1 MDTQRMAEFTHLHVH
16 TQYSLLDG
24 AIRVKDLYPKISEL
38 GMDTVAVTD
47 HGNMFG
53 AIDLYTEAKAAGVKL
68 IFGCETYIA
77 STDRKDRTNRR
88 NYHTILLA
96 KNDAGYKN
104 LSYLNSMGYLEGFY
118 YNPRIDKKIL
128 REHSEGLIGLSA
140 CLGGEIAQTLEK
152 NGVAAAEEVAREYQ
166 SIFAPGDFYLE
177 LMPTPTPEQETLNG
191 ELRRMGPKLGIPLV
205 ATNDCHYVNRADAAA
220 HEVLMAIQTGKS
232 LKDEK
237 RLKHM
242 ADSYYLKSP
251 SEMNAAFKDCP
262 EAIENTVKIAK
273 ECQVKLKLD
282 QTYLPTYKVPSE
294 HTLDT
299 YIAEIVEK
307 GLHRRFTEIKAR
319 GLVFDPDHYRERCRI
334 ELGVIQKM
342 GFSGYFLIVWDFINW
357 AKEHGI
363 PVGPGRGSGAGS
375 AVAWAMRITD
385 IDPLEFKLLFER
397 FLNPERISMPD
408 FDVDFCMNRR
418 DEVIKYVQ
426 QKYGVDRVGQIAT
439 FHQLKARGVI
449 RDIARAME
457 IPFAEAD
464 KLAKLV
470 PEPVAGRTPPV
481 REAIEQTPELKQLY
495 NESPMHRELLDIAA
509 ALEGL
514 NRHAG
519 MHAAG
524 VVIAE
529 KPLWEYVP
537 CFRGQNDEIVT
548 QFAMKE
554 VEKAGLVKFDFLGL
568 KTLTVIQTAV
578 KLVNQQRPEGQPFD
592 IDLIPRDDAE
602 VYKMISRGDTTG
614 VFQLESSGFREI
626 LKKLKPDCLED
637 IVAAVALYRPGPLE
651 GGMVDDFIDRKHG
664 RKKVEYPHPSLEK
677 VLSDTY
683 GVIVY
688 QEQVMQIAQVLSGYS
703 LGRADLLRRAM
714 GKKKKEIMD
723 AEKAGFVEG
732 AKGLGVDVKIADSI
746 FDLIAFFAGYGFNRS
761 HSAAYGWITYQTAFL
776 KHHYPHEFMAGLMS
790 CDADNIDNVVKFI
803 AEARSMGLTA
813 LRPDVNESELDF
825 TVRPRLTDAEE
836 EGEGGKGESGGK
848 KKRKKSDK
856 KGDSERNL
864 DLKVIRFGM
873 GAVKGVG
880 SNAVEAILEARKEG
894 GEFASLY
901 EMCRRVDNQRCNR
914 RVLEQLVKS
923 GALDGIGGAHHR
935 AELFGALDTAME
947 RGATDQRDRR
957 SGQTSLFGL
966 IEQPATK
973 TSAATI
979 GLGEPYP
986 QLEPWSH
993 KQLLAFEKEAL
1004 GFYISGHPLDR
1015 YRSDL
1020 ARYANATTSDF
1031 AAERRGVGDAAIGGV
1046 VSQYREMITK
1056 KGDKMARFI
1065 LEDSEGSIEVVAF
1078 PKTFEKVRHVL
1089 VSDEPI
1095 LCAGAVK
1102 NEGTAEAAD
1111 WKMLLESA
1119 QALAELR
1126 HAKTSQVDIH
1136 LNADSVTREQ
1146 IEALRTILEGAPGSC
1161 AAIVRLRIGQ
1171 RAEAVIPLGSSW
1183 QVAPTE
1189 ELLARLERVFG
1200 DRVAT
1205 LA

>member
-1 MDTQRMAEFTHLHVH
+1 MTQQFTHLHVH

-24 AIRVKDLYPKISEL
+24 AIRVKDLFKKTHEL

-53 AIDLYTEAKAAGVKL
+53 AIDLYSEAKAAGTKL
-68 IFGCETYIA
+68 IFGCETYVA
-77 STDRKDRTNRR
+77 ATDRHDRTNRR
-88 NYHTILLA
+88 NYHLILLA
-96 KNDAGYKN
+96 KDDVGYKN
-104 LSYLNSMGYLEGFY
+104 LTYLNSMGYLEGFY
-118 YNPRIDKKIL
+118 YNPRIDKTIL
-128 REHSEGLIGLSA
+128 RAHSEGLIGLSA

-152 NGVAAAEEVAREYQ
+152 NGVAAAEETAKEYA
-166 SIFAPGDFYLE
+166 SMFAPGDFFLE
-177 LMPTPTPEQETLNG
+177 LMPTPTPEQSTLNG
-191 ELRRMGPKLGIPLV
+191 ELVRMGRKLGIPLV
-205 ATNDCHYVNRADAAA
+205 ATNDCHYVSRTDAQA
-220 HEVLMAIQTGKS
+220 HDVLMAIQTGKS

-237 RLKHM
+237 RLKHVV
-242 ADSYYLKSP
+242 DSYYLKSP
-251 SEMNAAFKDCP
+251 SEMDVHFKDVP
-262 EAIENTVKIAK
+262 EALENTLEIAK
-273 ECQVKLKLD
+273 RCNVKLKLD
-282 QTYLPTYKVPSE
+282 QTYLPKYKVPDGE
-294 HTLDT
+294 TLDT
-299 YIAEIVEK
+299 YMEKIVAQ
-307 GLHRRFTEIKAR
+307 GLERRFKEFSER
-319 GLVFDPDHYRERCRI
+319 GVAFEPDRYRERCKT
-334 ELGVIQKM
+334 ELAVIQKM

-397 FLNPERISMPD
+397 FLNPERVSMPD

-418 DEVIKYVQ
+418 GEVIKYVQ
-426 QKYGVDRVGQIAT
+426 EKYGKEQVGQIAT

-457 IPFAEAD
+457 IPFGEAD

-470 PEPVAGRTPPV
+470 PEPVAGKSPPV

-495 NESPMHRELLDIAA
+495 NESPLHRELLDLAA
-509 ALEGL
+509 SLEGL
-514 NRHAG
+514 NRNAG

-529 KPLWEYVP
+529 RPLWEYVP

-568 KTLTVIQTAV
+568 KTLTVIQTASR
-578 KLVNQQRPEGQPFD
+578 LINQQRPPDDPLD
-592 IDLIPRDDAE
+592 IDTIRKDDAD

-664 RKKVEYPHPSLEK
+664 RKKVEYPHPWLEQ
-677 VLSDTY
+677 VLADTY

-688 QEQVMQIAQVLSGYS
+688 QEQVMQIAQVLGGYS
-703 LGRADLLRRAM
+703 LGGADLLRRAM
-714 GKKKKEIMD
+714 GKKKPEEMAKQKELFL
-723 AEKAGFVEG
+723 AG
-732 AKGLGVDVKIADSI
+732 AKQKNVDPKIADQV
-746 FDLIAFFAGYGFNRS
+746 FELMAFFAGYGFNRS
-761 HSAAYGWITYQTAFL
+761 HSAAYGWITYQTAYL

-790 CDADNIDNVVKFI
+790 CDADNIDNIVKFI
-803 AEARSMGLTA
+803 AEARSMGLVVE
-813 LRPDVNESELDF
+813 RPDINESLQDF
-825 TVRPRLTDAEE
+825 SVTPRADAL
-836 EGEGGKGESGGK
+836 GG
-848 KKRKKSDK
+848 
-856 KGDSERNL
+856 
-864 DLKVIRFGM
+864 KVIRFGL

-880 SNAVEAILEARKEG
+880 VTAVEAILEARASEG
-894 GEFASLY
+894 TFKSIY
-901 EMCRRVDNQRCNR
+901 ELCRRVDTQKCNR
-914 RVLEQLVKS
+914 RVLEQLIKS
-923 GALDGIGGAHHR
+923 GALDGLPGEDGKPRHR
-935 AELFGALDTAME
+935 AQLLAALDAALE
-947 RGATDQRDRR
+947 RGAAEQRDRR

-966 IEQPATK
+966 LAGPSPLSPT
-973 TSAATI
+973 AAPMP
-979 GLGEPYP
+979 GQGETYP
-986 QLEPWSH
+986 DVEPWSP

-1004 GFYISGHPLDR
+1004 GFYVSGHPLDR
-1015 YRSDL
+1015 YRGDL
-1020 ARYANATTSDF
+1020 QRYATATTSDF
-1031 AAERRGVGDAAIGGV
+1031 PAGRKGVGDASIGGI

-1056 KGDKMARFI
+1056 KGDKMARFM
-1065 LEDSEGSIEVVAF
+1065 LEDAEGTLEVIAF

-1095 LCAGAVK
+1095 LCSGAVK
-1102 NEGTAEAAD
+1102 NEGNAEAPE

-1119 QALAELR
+1119 APLSELR
-1126 HAKTSQVDIH
+1126 QQKTSRVDIH
-1136 LNADSVTREQ
+1136 LNADLVTPDQ
-1146 IEALRTILEGAPGSC
+1146 IDELKTILANATRGNC
-1161 AAIVRLRIGQ
+1161 QAIIRLKIPR
-1171 RAEAVIPLGSSW
+1171 RSETAVALPDAW
-1183 QVAPTE
+1183 DVAPTE
-1189 ELLARLERVFG
+1189 DLLTRLERLFG

>member
-1 MDTQRMAEFTHLHVH
+1 MSQFTHLHLH

-24 AIRVKDLYPKISEL
+24 AIRVKDLFSKVRAL

-53 AIDLYTEAKAAGVKL
+53 AIDLYTEAKANEIKL
-68 IFGCETYIA
+68 VFGCETYVA
-77 STDRKDRTNRR
+77 STDRHDRTNRR
-88 NYHTILLA
+88 NYHLILLA
-96 KNDAGYKN
+96 KDEVGYKN
-104 LSYLNSMGYLEGFY
+104 LSFLNSKGYLEGFY
-118 YNPRIDKKIL
+118 YNPRIDKQIL
-128 REHSEGLIGLSA
+128 RDHSEGLIGLSA

-152 NGVAAAEEVAREYQ
+152 HGVAQAEETAREYA
-166 SIFAPGDFYLE
+166 SMFAPGDFFLE

-191 ELRRMGPKLGIPLV
+191 ELVRMSKKLDIPLV
-205 ATNDCHYVNRADAAA
+205 ATNDCHYVNRTDAAA
-220 HEVLMAIQTGKS
+220 HDVLMAIQTGKS

-237 RLKHM
+237 RLKHVV
-242 ADSYYLKSP
+242 DSYYMKSP
-251 SEMNAAFKDCP
+251 AEMEQAFKDVP
-262 EAIENTVKIAK
+262 QAIENTAAIAAR
-273 ECQVKLKLD
+273 CNVKLKLD
-282 QTYLPTYKVPSE
+282 QTYLPKYQVPE
-294 HTLDT
+294 GETLDS
-299 YIAEIVEK
+299 YITQIVDK
-307 GLHRRFTEIKAR
+307 GLERRFRELTGR
-319 GLVFDPDHYRERCRI
+319 GIAFDPDRYRERCKI
-334 ELGVIQKM
+334 ELAVIQKM

-397 FLNPERISMPD
+397 FLNPERVSMPD

-426 QKYGVDRVGQIAT
+426 GKYGVDRVGQIAT

-470 PEPVAGRTPPV
+470 PEPVQGKSPPV

-495 NESPMHRELLDIAA
+495 NESPLHRELLDIAA

-529 KPLWEYVP
+529 QPLWEYVP
-537 CFRGQNDEIVT
+537 CFRGQNGEIVT

-554 VEKAGLVKFDFLGL
+554 AEKAGLVKFDFLGL

-578 KLVNQQRPEGQPFD
+578 RLINQQRPPGDELD
-592 IDLIPRDDAE
+592 IDTIPKDDAD
-602 VYKMISRGDTTG
+602 VFRMIGRGDTTG

-664 RKKVEYPHPSLEK
+664 RKKVEFPHPSLAD
-677 VLSDTY
+677 VLADTY

-688 QEQVMQIAQVLSGYS
+688 QEQVMQIAQVLGGYS
-703 LGRADLLRRAM
+703 LGGADLLRRAM
-714 GKKKKEIMD
+714 GKKKPEEMAKQKEKFL
-723 AEKAGFVEG
+723 AGAREK
-732 AKGLGVDVKIADSI
+732 GVDPKIADQV
-746 FDLIAFFAGYGFNRS
+746 FELMAFFAGYGFNRS
-761 HSAAYGWITYQTAFL
+761 HSAAYGWITYQTAWL

-803 AEARSMGLTA
+803 AEARAMGLVVE
-813 LRPDVNESELDF
+813 RPDIGESLADF
-825 TVRPRLTDAEE
+825 TVTPAIGVTAADGA
-836 EGEGGKGESGGK
+836 KAQ
-848 KKRKKSDK
+848 
-856 KGDSERNL
+856 
-864 DLKVIRFGM
+864 KVIRFGL

-880 SNAVEAILEARKEG
+880 GTAVEAILEARAAEG
-894 GEFASLY
+894 KFQSLF
-901 EMCRRVDNQRCNR
+901 EICRRVDTQKCNR
-914 RVLEQLVKS
+914 RVLEQLIKS
-923 GALDGIGGAHHR
+923 GALDGLPGGHHR
-935 AELFGALDTAME
+935 AQLLASLDAALE
-947 RGATDQRDRR
+947 RGAAEQRDRR

-966 IEQPATK
+966 LAAAEPIKPAGG
-973 TSAATI
+973 APV
-979 GLGEPYP
+979 GQGETYP
-986 QLEPWSH
+986 EAEIWSP

-1004 GFYISGHPLDR
+1004 GFYVSGHPLDR
-1015 YRSDL
+1015 YRGDL
-1020 ARYANATTSDF
+1020 QRYASATTSDF
-1031 AAERRGVGDAAIGGV
+1031 PAGKKTAGDASVGGI

-1056 KGDKMARFI
+1056 KGDKMARFM
-1065 LEDSEGSIEVVAF
+1065 LEDSDGTLEVIAF

-1095 LCAGAVK
+1095 LCSGAVK
-1102 NEGTAEAAD
+1102 NEGNAESPE

-1119 QALAELR
+1119 APLSELR
-1126 HAKTSQVDIH
+1126 QQKTSRVDIH
-1136 LNADSVTREQ
+1136 LNADQLTRDQ
-1146 IEALRTILEGAPGSC
+1146 IDELKTILANATRGNC
-1161 AAIVRLRIGQ
+1161 QAILRLRIPQ
-1171 RAEAVIPLGSSW
+1171 RSETVVALPDAWAVS
-1183 QVAPTE
+1183 PTE
-1189 ELLARLERVFG
+1189 DLLTRLERLFG

-1205 LA
+1205 LG

>member
-1 MDTQRMAEFTHLHVH
+1 MAGFTHLHVH

-24 AIRVKDLYPKISEL
+24 AIRVKDLFPKVSEL

-68 IFGCETYIA
+68 IFGCETYVA
-77 STDRKDRTNRR
+77 STDRTDRTNRR
-88 NYHTILLA
+88 NYHLILLA
-96 KNDAGYKN
+96 QNEIGYKN
-104 LSYLNSMGYLEGFY
+104 LAYLNSMGYLEGFY
-118 YNPRIDKKIL
+118 YNPRIDKKLL
-128 REHSEGLIGLSA
+128 REHSEGLIGMSA

-152 NGVAAAEEVAREYQ
+152 NGVAAAEETAREYA

-177 LMPTPTPEQETLNG
+177 LMPTPMTEQETLNG
-191 ELRRMGPKLGIPLV
+191 ELIRMGRKFGIPLV
-205 ATNDCHYVNRADAAA
+205 ATNDCHYVNRSDAAA
-220 HEVLMAIQTGKS
+220 HDVLMAIQTGKS

-237 RLKHM
+237 RLKHVV
-242 ADSYYLKSP
+242 DSYYMKSP
-251 SEMNAAFKDCP
+251 SEMDQAFKDVP
-262 EAIENTVKIAK
+262 EAVENAEAIAK
-273 ECQVKLKLD
+273 RCNVKLKLD
-282 QTYLPTYKVPSE
+282 QTYLPTYKVPDGE
-294 HTLDT
+294 TLDS
-299 YIAEIVEK
+299 YIGLVIDK
-307 GLHRRFTEIKAR
+307 GLERRFRELSSRGIK
-319 GLVFDPDHYRERCRI
+319 FDPDQYRERVKR
-334 ELGVIQKM
+334 EMGVIQQM

-385 IDPLEFKLLFER
+385 IDPIEFKLLFER
-397 FLNPERISMPD
+397 FLNPERVSMPD

-418 DEVIKYVQ
+418 GEVINYVQ
-426 QKYGVDRVGQIAT
+426 EKYGKDRVGQIAT

-470 PEPVAGRTPPV
+470 PEPVQGKSPPV

-495 NESPMHRELLDIAA
+495 AESPLHRELLDLAA
-509 ALEGL
+509 SLEGL
-514 NRHAG
+514 NRNAG

-568 KTLTVIQTAV
+568 KTLTVIHTAV
-578 KLVNQQRPEGQPFD
+578 KLINQKRSADDPFD
-592 IDLIPRDDAE
+592 IDLIRKDDAD
-602 VYKMISRGDTTG
+602 VYKMIARGDTTG

-664 RKKVEYPHPSLEK
+664 RKKVEYPHPWLEK
-677 VLSDTY
+677 VLADTY

-688 QEQVMQIAQVLSGYS
+688 QEQVMQIAQVLGGYS
-703 LGRADLLRRAM
+703 LGGADLLRRAM
-714 GKKKKEIMD
+714 GKKKPEEMAKQ
-723 AEKAGFVEG
+723 KATFLDG
-732 AKGLGVDVKIADSI
+732 AKKLEVDTKIADQV
-746 FDLIAFFAGYGFNRS
+746 FELMAFFAGYGFNRS
-761 HSAAYGWITYQTAFL
+761 HSAAYGWITYQTAYL

-790 CDADNIDNVVKFI
+790 CDADNVDNIVKFI
-803 AEARSMGLTA
+803 AEARSMGLIVE
-813 LRPDVNESELDF
+813 RPDVNESLQDF
-825 TVRPRLTDAEE
+825 SVTASTL
-836 EGEGGKGESGGK
+836 EGAAGG
-848 KKRKKSDK
+848 R
-856 KGDSERNL
+856 
-864 DLKVIRFGM
+864 VIRFGL

-880 SNAVEAILEARKEG
+880 ANAVEAILEARNADG
-894 GEFASLY
+894 SFTSIY
-901 EMCRRVDNQRCNR
+901 ELCRRVDTQKCNR
-914 RVLEQLVKS
+914 RVLEQLIKS
-923 GALDGIGGAHHR
+923 GALDGQPGNHHR
-935 AELFGALDTAME
+935 AQLLGALDSALE
-947 RGATDQRDRR
+947 RGASEQRDRR

-966 IEQPATK
+966 FAAQEPAKPTSGPAPAMGEVYPEIE
-973 TSAATI
+973 I
-979 GLGEPYP
+979 
-986 QLEPWSH
+986 WSP

-1004 GFYISGHPLDR
+1004 GFYVSGHPLDR
-1015 YRSDL
+1015 YRGDL
-1020 ARYANATTSDF
+1020 QRYATATTSDF
-1031 AAERRGVGDAAIGGV
+1031 LAGRRGVGDNSIGGI

-1056 KGDKMARFI
+1056 KGDKMARFM
-1065 LEDSEGSIEVVAF
+1065 LEDAEGTFEVIAF

-1095 LCAGAVK
+1095 LCSGTVK
-1102 NEGTAEAAD
+1102 NEGNAESPE

-1119 QALAELR
+1119 APLSELR
-1126 HAKTSQVDIH
+1126 QLKTSRVDIH
-1136 LNADSVTREQ
+1136 LNADQLTHDQ
-1146 IEALRTILEGAPGSC
+1146 IAELKTILANATRGNCQA
-1161 AAIVRLRIGQ
+1161 VLRLKIPQ
-1171 RAEAVIPLGSSW
+1171 RSETVVTLPDAWAVS
-1183 QVAPTE
+1183 PTE
-1189 ELLARLERVFG
+1189 DLLTRLERLFG
-1200 DRVAT
+1200 DRVTT

>member
-1 MDTQRMAEFTHLHVH
+1 MSGFTHLHVH

-24 AIRVKDLYPKISEL
+24 AIRVKDLYPRVKDL

-53 AIDLYTEAKAAGVKL
+53 AIDLYTEAKNAGVKL
-68 IFGCETYIA
+68 IFGCETYVA
-77 STDRKDRTNRR
+77 ATDRHDKTNRR
-88 NYHTILLA
+88 NYHLILLA
-96 KNDAGYKN
+96 KNEVGYKN

-118 YNPRIDKKIL
+118 YNPRIDKQIL

-152 NGVAAAEEVAREYQ
+152 NGVAAAEETAKEYA
-166 SIFAPGDFYLE
+166 SMFADGDFFLE
-177 LMPTPTPEQETLNG
+177 LMPTPTPEQDTLNG
-191 ELRRMGPKLGIPLV
+191 ELVRMSKKLGIPLV
-205 ATNDCHYVNRADAAA
+205 ATNDCHYVNRTDASA
-220 HEVLMAIQTGKS
+220 HDVLMAIQTGKS

-237 RLKHM
+237 RLKHQV
-242 ADSYYLKSP
+242 DSYYLKSP
-251 SEMNAAFKDCP
+251 SEMDTAFKDVP
-262 EAIENTVKIAK
+262 EAIENTERIARM
-273 ECQVKLKLD
+273 CDVKLKLD
-282 QTYLPTYKVPSE
+282 QTYLPTYKVPE
-294 HTLDT
+294 GETLDT
-299 YIAEIVEK
+299 YIGKIVEK
-307 GLHRRFTEIKAR
+307 GLERRFDEFAAR
-319 GLVFDPDHYRERCRI
+319 GVKFDPDQYRERIER
-334 ELGVIQKM
+334 ELGVIRKM

-397 FLNPERISMPD
+397 FLNPERVSMPD

-418 DEVIKYVQ
+418 GEVIKYVQ
-426 QKYGVDRVGQIAT
+426 EKYGRDNVGQIAT

-457 IPFAEAD
+457 IPFGEAD

-470 PEPVAGRTPPV
+470 PEPVAGKSPPV

-495 NESPMHRELLDIAA
+495 NESPLHRELLDLAA
-509 ALEGL
+509 SLEGL
-514 NRHAG
+514 NRNAG

-578 KLVNQQRPEGQPFD
+578 KLINQQRPEDQPFV
-592 IDLIPRDDAE
+592 IDLIPKDDQD
-602 VYKMISRGDTTG
+602 VYRMIARGDTTG

-664 RKKVEYPHPSLEK
+664 RKKVEYPHPWLED
-677 VLSDTY
+677 VLKDTY

-688 QEQVMQIAQVLSGYS
+688 QEQVMQIAQVLGGYT
-703 LGRADLLRRAM
+703 LGGADLLRRAM
-714 GKKKKEIMD
+714 GKKKPEEMAKQKEKFL
-723 AEKAGFVEG
+723 AG
-732 AKGLGVDVKIADSI
+732 AKEKNVDPKIADQV
-746 FDLIAFFAGYGFNRS
+746 FELMAFFAGYGFNRS
-761 HSAAYGWITYQTAFL
+761 HSAAYGWVTYQTAYL

-803 AEARSMGLTA
+803 AEARAMGLTVE
-813 LRPDVNESELDF
+813 RPDINESAADF
-825 TVRPRLTDAEE
+825 TVTPREDAQ
-836 EGEGGKGESGGK
+836 GG
-848 KKRKKSDK
+848 
-856 KGDSERNL
+856 
-864 DLKVIRFGM
+864 KVIRFGL

-880 SNAVEAILEARKEG
+880 GTAVDAILEARAADGAFE
-894 GEFASLY
+894 SIYDL
-901 EMCRRVDNQRCNR
+901 CRRVDTQKCNR
-914 RVLEQLVKS
+914 RVLEQLIKS
-923 GALDGIGGAHHR
+923 GALDGLPGSHHR
-935 AELFGALDTAME
+935 AKLLAALDSALE
-947 RGATDQRDRR
+947 RGAAEQRDRR

-966 IEQPATK
+966 LVSAEPAK
-973 TSAATI
+973 PDAPK
-979 GLGEPYP
+979 LGETYP
-986 QLEPWSH
+986 DVEEWSH

-1015 YRSDL
+1015 YRGDL
-1020 ARYANATTSDF
+1020 QRYASATTSDF
-1031 AAERRGVGDAAIGGV
+1031 PAGRRSAGEHSVGGI

-1056 KGDKMARFI
+1056 KGDKMARFM
-1065 LEDSEGSIEVVAF
+1065 LEDSEGTLEVIAF

-1095 LCAGAVK
+1095 LCSGQVK
-1102 NEGTAEAAD
+1102 NEGNAESPE
-1111 WKMLLESA
+1111 WKMLLERAEPLSA
-1119 QALAELR
+1119 MREQKSTR
-1126 HAKTSQVDIH
+1126 VDIH
-1136 LNADSVTREQ
+1136 LNADQVTRDQVDE
-1146 IEALRTILEGAPGSC
+1146 LKTILANATRGNCTAVLRLKIAQRSET
-1161 AAIVRLRIGQ
+1161 IVPLP
-1171 RAEAVIPLGSSW
+1171 EAW
-1183 QVAPTE
+1183 AVAPTE
-1189 ELLARLERVFG
+1189 DLLTRLERLFG

>member
-1 MDTQRMAEFTHLHVH
+1 MPGFTHLHLH

-24 AIRVKDLYPKISEL
+24 AIRVKDLFPRVKEL

-53 AIDLYTEAKAAGVKL
+53 AIDLYTEAKQSGVKL
-68 IFGCETYIA
+68 IFGCETYVA
-77 STDRKDRTNRR
+77 ATDRHDRTNRR
-88 NYHTILLA
+88 NYHLILLA
-96 KNDAGYKN
+96 KDEAGYRN
-104 LSYLNSMGYLEGFY
+104 LAYLNSMGYLQGFY
-118 YNPRIDKKIL
+118 YNPRIDKTIL

-152 NGVAAAEEVAREYQ
+152 NGVAAAEDMAREYA
-166 SIFAPGDFYLE
+166 SMFAPGDFYLE
-177 LMPTPTPEQETLNG
+177 LMPTQTSEQATLNG
-191 ELRRMGPKLGIPLV
+191 ELVRMGKKLGIPLV
-205 ATNDCHYVNRADAAA
+205 ATNDCHYVNRSDAAA
-220 HEVLMAIQTGKS
+220 HDVLMAIQTGKS

-237 RLKHM
+237 RLKHVV
-242 ADSYYLKSP
+242 DSYYLKPP
-251 SEMNAAFKDCP
+251 SEMDQAFHDVP
-262 EAIENTVKIAK
+262 EALENTAAIAAR
-273 ECQVKLKLD
+273 CNVKLKLD
-282 QTYLPTYKVPSE
+282 QTYLPQYKVPE
-294 HTLDT
+294 GETLDS
-299 YIAEIVEK
+299 YIARLIEK
-307 GLHRRFTEIKAR
+307 GLERRFTEFAGR
-319 GLVFDPDHYRERCRI
+319 GVAFDPDRYRERCKT
-334 ELGVIQKM
+334 ELAVIQKM

-357 AKEHGI
+357 AKDHGI

-375 AVAWAMRITD
+375 AVAWALRITD

-397 FLNPERISMPD
+397 FLNPERVSMPD

-418 DEVIKYVQ
+418 GEVIKYVQ
-426 QKYGVDRVGQIAT
+426 DKYGKNQVGQIAT

-470 PEPVAGRTPPV
+470 PEPVQGKSPPV

-495 NESPMHRELLDIAA
+495 NESPLHRELLDLAA

-514 NRHAG
+514 NRNAG

-578 KLVNQQRPEGQPFD
+578 KLINQQRPPGDEFD
-592 IDLIPRDDAE
+592 IDTVRKDDPD
-602 VYKMISRGDTTG
+602 VYKMIARGDTTG

-664 RKKVEYPHPSLEK
+664 RKKVEYPHPWLEP

-688 QEQVMQIAQVLSGYS
+688 QEQVMQIAQVLAGYS
-703 LGRADLLRRAM
+703 LGGADLLRRAM
-714 GKKKKEIMD
+714 GKKKKEEMD
-723 AEKAGFVEG
+723 KEKSKFLDG
-732 AKGLGVDVKIADSI
+732 AKANKVDSRVADQV
-746 FDLIAFFAGYGFNRS
+746 FELMAFFAGYGFNRS
-761 HSAAYGWITYQTAFL
+761 HSAAYGWITYQTAYL
-776 KHHYPHEFMAGLMS
+776 KAHFQHEFMAGLMS
-790 CDADNIDNVVKFI
+790 CDADNVDNIVKFI
-803 AEARSMGLTA
+803 AEARAMGLVVE
-813 LRPDVNESELDF
+813 RPDVNESLQDF
-825 TVRPRLTDAEE
+825 TVVAAGAD
-836 EGEGGKGESGGK
+836 
-848 KKRKKSDK
+848 
-856 KGDSERNL
+856 
-864 DLKVIRFGM
+864 KVIRFGL

-880 SNAVEAILEARKEG
+880 GTAVEAILEARAQDG
-894 GEFASLY
+894 QFTSIY
-901 EMCRRVDNQRCNR
+901 ELCRRVDTQRCNR
-914 RVLEQLVKS
+914 RVIEQLIKS
-923 GALDGIGGAHHR
+923 GALDGLPGGHHR
-935 AELFGALDTAME
+935 AQLLAALDAALE
-947 RGATDQRDRR
+947 RGASEQRDRR

-966 IEQPATK
+966 F
-973 TSAATI
+973 
-979 GLGEPYP
+979 GGGEPARAAPGAAPAPGMGETYP
-986 QLEPWSH
+986 EVEIWGP

-1004 GFYISGHPLDR
+1004 GFYVSGHPLDR

-1020 ARYANATTSDF
+1020 VRYASATTSDF
-1031 AAERRGVGDAAIGGV
+1031 AAGKRGVGEASIGGI

-1056 KGDKMARFI
+1056 KGDKMARFM
-1065 LEDSEGSIEVVAF
+1065 LEDAEGTLEVIAF

-1095 LCAGAVK
+1095 LCTGAVK
-1102 NEGTAEAAD
+1102 NEGNAESPE

-1119 QALAELR
+1119 APLSELR
-1126 HAKTSQVDIH
+1126 QQKTSRVDIH
-1136 LNADSVTREQ
+1136 LNADQLTHDQ
-1146 IEALRTILEGAPGSC
+1146 IDELKTILAN
-1161 AAIVRLRIGQ
+1161 AARGNCQAVLRLKIPQ
-1171 RAEAVIPLGSSW
+1171 RSETVVNLPDAWAVS
-1183 QVAPTE
+1183 PTE
-1189 ELLARLERVFG
+1189 DLLTRIERLFG